1 MIGFFIKKAFFNGW
15 DNLFQILLVNI
26 VVLVI
31 GFGGFY
37 LAGISAKTVYLS
49 LFILLAIILLE
60 GTLLLGVSVVF
71 AKVADYSCFAFGD
84 VIAAIKETWKH
95 GLLYSALIALLILV
109 FSIVVPYY
117 LGIGNFFG
125 FTLAIVMFWLA
136 VILTLSLQ
144 WFMPIRSQLDKNF
157 MKSIK
162 KCFIIFFD
170 NPGFSIFMFLYS
182 FVLLALSC
190 VLVLLMPGIAGLLLA
205 QNEAFRLR
213 MYKYDWLEKNPD
225 IDIKKAR
232 KEIPWAELLAEDKE
246 TVGTRTLKNF
256 IFPWKD

>member
-26 VVLVI
+26 VILVI
-31 GFGGFY
+31 GLGGFY
-37 LAGISAKTVYLS
+37 LAGITAKIVYLS
-49 LFILLAIILLE
+49 LFILLVTILLE

-71 AKVADYSCFAFGD
+71 AKVANYSSFSFGD
-84 VIAAIKETWKH
+84 VIASIKETWKH
-95 GLLYSALIALLILV
+95 GLLYSAFIALLVLV
-109 FSIVVPYY
+109 FSIVLPYY
-117 LGIGNFFG
+117 LGIGNFLG
-125 FTLAIVMFWLA
+125 FTLAVVMFWLA
-136 VILTLSLQ
+136 VILTFSLQ

-157 MKSIK
+157 IKSIK

-170 NPGFSIFMFLYS
+170 NPGFSVFMFLYS

-225 IDIKKAR
+225 IDIKKVR
-232 KEIPWAELLAEDKE
+232 KEIPWAELLAEDME